1 MCWDYDNE
9 EDECDK
15 DQPGQEDDEGVEVE
29 VGLALRLSLIVR
41 PDHRQH
47 RHALNYD
54 AIRYKISP
62 SKSTAALPMLWEE

>member
-1 MCWDYDNE
+1 MIRMMRKKIE
-9 EDECDK
+9 
-15 DQPGQEDDEGVEVE
+15 PGQEDDEGVEVE

-62 SKSTAALPMLWEE
+62 SKSTAALPMLWEG